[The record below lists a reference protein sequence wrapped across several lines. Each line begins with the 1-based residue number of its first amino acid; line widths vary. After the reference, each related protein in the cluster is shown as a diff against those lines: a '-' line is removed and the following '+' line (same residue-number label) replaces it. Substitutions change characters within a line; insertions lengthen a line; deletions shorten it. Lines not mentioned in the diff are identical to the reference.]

1 MIDRYLLR
9 YFLAVIEYGNFS
21 KAATACHISQP
32 TLSIGIAKMEKDLG
46 RPLFHRTNRRV
57 ELTEAGFRLM
67 RHARKIEAEFAAAE
81 REVQEVPTLSVLRLG
96 ILATIPSAWVESLL
110 VGLDRDRIGHRL
122 EIVEGRER
130 DLSDRLSRGR
140 IDVAL
145 NILRGSR
152 FAEERLYSEG
162 YSLALPEH
170 HPLAGKRT
178 IEASQLGDNPMIVRR
193 QCELLPET
201 SRFFTTRGVRP
212 VFSARTASDHRALQY
227 VAAGLGVTV
236 MPDSFAYPGIAR
248 VPLAEFTHTRT
259 IGLQFADHSRLE
271 ETLNKPIIQ
280 TIIDRICRL
289 SEVSER
295 LLRPVVE

>member
-9 YFLAVIEYGNFS
+9 YFLAVIEHGNFS
-21 KAATACHISQP
+21 KAATACNVSQP
-32 TLSIGIAKMEKDLG
+32 TLSIGIAKMEQDLG
-46 RPLFHRTNRRV
+46 RSLFHRTNRRV
-57 ELTEAGFRLM
+57 ELTEAGVRLM

-81 REVQEVPTLSVLRLG
+81 REVRDVPALSILRFG

-110 VGLDRDRIGHRL
+110 AGLDRDRIGHRL

-130 DLSDRLSRGR
+130 DLNDRLLRGR

-162 YSLALPEH
+162 YSLALSEH
-170 HPLAGKRT
+170 HPLASEQAV
-178 IEASQLGDNPMIVRR
+178 EASQLGDNPMIVRR

-227 VAAGLGVTV
+227 VATGLGVTV
-236 MPDSFAYPGIAR
+236 MPDSFSYKGVVRI
-248 VPLAEFTHTRT
+248 PLVEFNHTRT
-259 IGLQFADHSRLE
+259 IGLQFADHARLE
-271 ETLNKPIIQ
+271 ERLGNPIIQ
-280 TIIDRICRL
+280 SIADRICGL
-289 SEVSER
+289 SDSFG
-295 LLRPVVE
+295 RPPTSGS